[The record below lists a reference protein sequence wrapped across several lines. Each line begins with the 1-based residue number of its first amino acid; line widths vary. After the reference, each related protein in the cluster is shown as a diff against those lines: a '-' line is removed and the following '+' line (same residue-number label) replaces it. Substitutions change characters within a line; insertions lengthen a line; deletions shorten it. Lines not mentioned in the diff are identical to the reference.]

1 MGHWFEPTPLW
12 KFQLSFT
19 LSLKHVGLVS
29 YGNKANALQSLTHGM
44 GMEILWNHTTQY
56 YNKADCF

>member
-19 LSLKHVGLVS
+19 LYLKH
-29 YGNKANALQSLTHGM
+29 GNKANALQSLTHGM

>member
-19 LSLKHVGLVS
+19 LSLKNVGLIS
-29 YGNKANALQSLTHGM
+29 MGNKANLFQSLTHGM

-56 YNKADCF
+56 YKKADCF